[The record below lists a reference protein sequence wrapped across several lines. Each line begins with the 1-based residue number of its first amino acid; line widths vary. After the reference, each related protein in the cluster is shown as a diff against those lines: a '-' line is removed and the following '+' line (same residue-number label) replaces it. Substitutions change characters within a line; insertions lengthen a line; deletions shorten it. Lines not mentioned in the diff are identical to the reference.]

1 MAVYLSPRHSA
12 FSTNGD
18 DYFTLEHGDRYQE
31 QQNWPDSFNGECKQS
46 PSRASPAL
54 LNFLNRLNHK
64 HKPHNMGK
72 LPPKTPQESRAPSPT
87 PSKLPP
93 IPGSPS
99 YSYASTANPLSS
111 YNLPLPPPPPQ
122 QYNATLTK
130 KDLELSQ
137 TAYSDLLSTAKTYR
151 LALAALSKAASGFGG
166 ALESCARLKEARS
179 ETLHSSGGSL
189 SNSFTAQGSCTAD
202 NLLSAS
208 GVHQLIANHQQIL
221 SETVYRS
228 FEVPLLHELDA
239 WRRHMEEEEVAYLKS
254 VKERSREIRKMEMEG
269 LKLHKMRKRDVAGF
283 RGHLVDLT
291 RRLDDLTTL
300 HGTHSRG
307 LLRDSQETSVKI
319 VEAASSLVRAEVDIF
334 ESLARKGWSGGG
346 LDELLDK
353 GADLFANEADT
364 HVMDPAQAELFSI
377 LPNKSILAETVAA
390 QGMAGSV
397 SVASNS
403 VLSPVVVQH
412 ERMERRERERE
423 RPSHRRSGSSLEGE
437 EQYQSLAGAVIPEDD
452 SRSIFSVS
460 NEGHFNRSRG
470 VRPFSPPPRS
480 ISRAEVTEDE
490 FGGPLSAG
498 GGAEEESTSTWAA
511 AALPNI
517 VAQDFGTLDGEDE
530 NETVQEVRYDSLKS
544 NIGDA
549 EGQKYKDAGG
559 HDGHD
564 GAIEK
569 QKEEDGDVDGNV
581 ESDEDDAATMT
592 PKLSEFQRLR
602 TEDSG
607 SRPGTRER
615 RWSVTDDDVVSE

>member
-1 MAVYLSPRHSA
+1 MA
-12 FSTNGD
+12 
-18 DYFTLEHGDRYQE
+18 
-31 QQNWPDSFNGECKQS
+31 
-46 PSRASPAL
+46 
-54 LNFLNRLNHK
+54 
-64 HKPHNMGK
+64 
-72 LPPKTPQESRAPSPT
+72 PPQTPQDSRAPSPT

-122 QYNATLTK
+122 HYNATLTK
-130 KDLELSQ
+130 KDLEQSQ
-137 TAYSDLLSTAKTYR
+137 QAYSDLLSTAKSYR
-151 LALAALSKAASGFGG
+151 LALAQLSKAASGFGG

-254 VKERSREIRKMEMEG
+254 VKERSKEIRKLEMEG

-353 GADLFANEADT
+353 GADLFANEGDT
-364 HVMDPAQAELFSI
+364 HVMDPAQAQLFSI
-377 LPNKSILAETVAA
+377 LPNISILAEAA
-390 QGMAGSV
+390 NVPIAGSV
-397 SVASNS
+397 SVGPLS
-403 VLSPVVVQH
+403 VPMPLPQA
-412 ERMERRERERE
+412 EEKGEM
-423 RPSHRRSGSSLEGE
+423 RPPHRPLQRRSDTED
-437 EQYQSLAGAVIPEDD
+437 QYQSLAAAIKPLQDEE

-460 NEGHFNRSRG
+460 NESHFNKSRG

-480 ISRAEVTEDE
+480 ISRAEGIVDE
-490 FGGPLSAG
+490 FGGPLLSND
-498 GGAEEESTSTWAA
+498 EDQDNSSKEWAA
-511 AALPNI
+511 AALPN
-517 VAQDFGTLDGEDE
+517 VSAQDFGMPYTTAEPSQNDGTAD
-530 NETVQEVRYDSLKS
+530 
-544 NIGDA
+544 GA
-549 EGQKYKDAGG
+549 EGHKYKEMATGDV
-559 HDGHD
+559 
-564 GAIEK
+564 AIEEK
-569 QKEEDGDVDGNV
+569 KNDEE
-581 ESDEDDAATMT
+581 EEQSDADDAATMT
-592 PKLSEFQRLR
+592 PKLSESQRLLS
-602 TEDSG
+602 E
-607 SRPGTRER
+607 RPGARER